1 MVSEV
6 GIINRALTKLGGEPI
21 LSRTDA
27 SKRARTANR
36 HYDDTRDLA
45 LAAHP
50 WNFALRRAV
59 IGASATPP
67 AWGYANAFPL
77 PVDCLRLVGI
87 DGLDAYQVEGRSIL
101 ADADGPLRLRYIA
114 RVTDTAQFA
123 PAFVDSFATLLAAEI
138 AYDLTGSRTLS
149 ESLRT
154 AFERGLPGARN
165 VDAQESPGAPV
176 ADEGSWLGVRN

>member
-21 LSRTDA
+21 LSRTDD

-50 WNFALRRAV
+50 WNFAIRRAV

-77 PVDCLRLVGI
+77 PVDCLRLIEI
-87 DGLDAYQVEGRSIL
+87 DGVDLFQVEGRDIL
-101 ADADGPLRLRYIA
+101 ADATGPLRLRYIA

-138 AYDLTGSRTLS
+138 AFDLTGSRSLS

-154 AFERGLPGARN
+154 SFERGLPGARN
-165 VDAQESPGAPV
+165 ADAQEGAGPPPD
-176 ADEGSWLGVRN
+176 DEGSWLGARH

>member
-6 GIINRALTKLGGEPI
+6 GIINRALTKIGGEPI
-21 LSRTDA
+21 LSRTDD

-50 WNFALRRAV
+50 WNFAIRRAV

-67 AWGYANAFPL
+67 AWGYARAFPL
-77 PVDCLRLVGI
+77 PVDCLRLVE
-87 DGLDAYQVEGRSIL
+87 LDALDVYQVEGRSIL
-101 ADADGPLRLRYIA
+101 ANADGPVRLRYIA
-114 RVTDTAQFA
+114 RVTDTGQFP
-123 PAFVDSFATLLAAEI
+123 PAFVDSFSTLLAAEI

-149 ESLRT
+149 ESLRA
-154 AFERGLPGARN
+154 AFERGLPSARN
-165 VDAQESPGAPV
+165 ADAQESPQAP
-176 ADEGSWLGVRN
+176 AEANGSWLGARF